1 MNKQEVHDLYVSNIG
16 LLNQLLPLEKLEDIQ
31 EDIEDAEYQLSRL
44 DEFWEKADDVSKK
57 DLFKCLNNLNG
68 VYTTYTKMYE

>member
-1 MNKQEVHDLYVSNIG
+1 M
-16 LLNQLLPLEKLEDIQ
+16 EDIQ

-57 DLFKCLNNLNG
+57 DLFKCLNNLNV